1 MCGTLSN
8 METAADDVRLDRLE
22 SLAAITRLV
31 HEYCIAMDDRDRERF
46 SALWHPDA
54 TWASSTGSATG
65 IRAIVDTIEDGWAKA
80 PRSRHFSSNLV
91 IDLDGDRATARSAVL
106 IAVQFADG
114 ARSRYGR
121 DFTDVFERRSGE
133 WRIGSR
139 TVGESVALD
148 GVPEAFG
155 A

>member
-1 MCGTLSN
+1 

-46 SALWHPDA
+46 AALWHPGA
-54 TWASSTGSATG
+54 TWASAAKSVTG
-65 IRAIVDTIEDGWAKA
+65 IPSIIDTIEHGWIKA
-80 PRSRHFSSNLV
+80 PRSRHFSTNLV

-106 IAVQFADG
+106 IAVQFPDG
-114 ARSRYGR
+114 AHSRYGR
-121 DFTDVFERRSGE
+121 DFSDVFERRSGE
-133 WRIGSR
+133 WRIASR
-139 TVGESVALD
+139 TVGESIPLD
-148 GVPEAFG
+148 DVPEAFG